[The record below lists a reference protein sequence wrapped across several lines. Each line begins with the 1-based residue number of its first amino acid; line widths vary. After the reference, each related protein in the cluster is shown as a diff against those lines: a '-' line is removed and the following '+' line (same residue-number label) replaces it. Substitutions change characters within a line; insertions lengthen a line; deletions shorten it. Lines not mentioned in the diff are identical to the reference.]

1 MLDRPAPP
9 RQANRDR
16 GSHLFAYRNKL
27 RAMPTTKNNTRREAM
42 GGLAKGLAVI
52 KSFARDHSA
61 LTLSEIAAAT
71 RMPAA
76 TARRCLLTLEELG
89 YVTRSGR
96 HFLLRPKVLE
106 LGAAYLESM
115 DIEHLTKTHLE
126 ELARLTGD
134 SAALSVLDG
143 ADIVYVARTSVR
155 TLVRLEAH
163 VGSRFPAHVT
173 SMGRVLLAGVGNE
186 RLDQY
191 FKTQKFVALTTQ
203 TVTEPKKIRQLIEE
217 CRRSGYAAVEDE
229 LAYGVVAVAVPVF
242 DQAGRVV
249 AALNSSSHSRRL
261 SKAALV
267 RQRLAMLRKASREIS
282 VELARVPG
290 IAISA
295 QT

>member
-1 MLDRPAPP
+1 
-9 RQANRDR
+9 
-16 GSHLFAYRNKL
+16 
-27 RAMPTTKNNTRREAM
+27 M

-52 KSFARDHSA
+52 NAFSRERTA
-61 LTLSEIAAAT
+61 LTLSEIAAVA
-71 RMPAA
+71 RMPPA

-96 HFLLRPKVLE
+96 SFLLRPKVLE

-143 ADIVYVARTSVR
+143 TDIVYVARTSVR

-173 SMGRVLLAGVGNE
+173 SMGRVLLAGATNE
-186 RLDQY
+186 RLDHY
-191 FKTQKFVALTTQ
+191 FRTQKFTALTSQ
-203 TVTEPKKIRQLIEE
+203 TVVDPKKLRQLIEE
-217 CRRSGYAAVEDE
+217 CRRNGYSAVEDE
-229 LAYGVVAVAVPVF
+229 LAYGVVAVAVPVL
-242 DQAGRVV
+242 DHTGRVV

-261 SKAALV
+261 SKSALV
-267 RQRLAMLRKASREIS
+267 RQRLGMLRKASKDIS

-290 IAISA
+290 IALSA